1 MSAEPLK
8 IVLTKRQRTQHEM
21 LTLTAKQAAE
31 RAQVYLSACLTG
43 GLPDDDTD
51 FSAYTINYEAG
62 VITVTPPVGSVA

>member
-1 MSAEPLK
+1 MEPLT
-8 IVLTKRQRTQHEM
+8 IVLTKRQRTEHEM
-21 LTLTAKQAAE
+21 LTLAAKQAAE

-62 VITVTPPVGSVA
+62 VITVTPPTIAIVPK